1 MLRRLATCLDTR
13 GLALFRQRNR
23 EPALLALCWGRGRSR
38 RKLHN
43 AISLVVA
50 VIAQIAA
57 QAPARL
63 RCGEPCGH
71 L

>member
-23 EPALLALCWGRGRSR
+23 EPALLALCLGRPR
-38 RKLHN
+38 RELHN